1 MSNDERE
8 QLGEAHLMEHVLQDI
23 KDIKET
29 VHWLVQSKQDKVRP
43 SIFIP
48 FIVYL
53 VSQAFVGVWW
63 ASDITAS
70 IASIETTVM
79 NASEDRFYGRD
90 GVALKSYIDLK
101 VEKVDLRDQLLKD
114 KVTIMQD
121 RQELLEQRLRTL
133 EVTSK

>member
-1 MSNDERE
+1 MVSDRE
-8 QLGEAHLMEHVLQDI
+8 HLGDPHAIEHVLQDI

-48 FIVYL
+48 FVVYL

-70 IASIETTVM
+70 INTLVEKIESVGHD
-79 NASEDRFYGRD
+79 NFYNRDAENLKGYVDLRIEKIDLRD
-90 GVALKSYIDLK
+90 GVA
-101 VEKVDLRDQLLKD
+101 E
-114 KVTIMQD
+114 
-121 RQELLEQRLRTL
+121 ERLRIIQDKQTDIEKRLREL
-133 EVTSK
+133 EKHK